1 MLKRVITGAVFTA
14 IILGGIYLRGWALR
28 ALMLA
33 AMLIGMF
40 EVYRA
45 IKKTGAKPAEW
56 AGYVYA
62 VLAIAL
68 EALVQLPNAPEWLK
82 TMNAPATALVI
93 GLLLGLSAIVLRGR
107 VDFPALSATVLP
119 MAYPGFLF
127 SMLAS
132 LQDIPNAAMA
142 LAALLIAFFLASI
155 NDVFAL
161 FTGMALGK
169 HKLSPEISPKKT
181 IEGSIG
187 GLIASAVFA
196 MLVAWL
202 LDWAQETAG
211 VAQALRIGE
220 AEAEFSIPGFAM
232 MGVFAGAMSQIGDLT
247 ASLVKRHCG
256 VKDYGTI
263 FPGHGGIMDRFDG
276 ILFCG
281 AVCAVFFQIMR

>member
-68 EALVQLPNAPEWLK
+68 EALGQLPNAPEWLK

-119 MAYPGFLF
+119 IAYPGFLF

-202 LDWAQETAG
+202 LDWAQATAG

>member
-220 AEAEFSIPGFAM
+220 AEAEFSILGFAV

>member
-202 LDWAQETAG
+202 LDWAQAAG

-220 AEAEFSIPGFAM
+220 AEAEFSILGFAM

>member
-68 EALVQLPNAPEWLK
+68 EALVQLPNAPECLK

-202 LDWAQETAG
+202 LDWAQAAAG

-220 AEAEFSIPGFAM
+220 AEAEFSILGFAI

>member
-68 EALVQLPNAPEWLK
+68 EALAQLPNAPEWLK

-202 LDWAQETAG
+202 LDWAQAAG

-220 AEAEFSIPGFAM
+220 AEAEFSIPGFAI

>member
-202 LDWAQETAG
+202 LDWAQASAG

>member
-1 MLKRVITGAVFTA
+1 MLKRVATGAVFTA
-14 IILGGIYLRGWALR
+14 IILGGIYLRGWPLR

-45 IKKTGAKPAEW
+45 LKKTGAKPAEW
-56 AGYVYA
+56 AGYAYA
-62 VLAIAL
+62 ALAIGLQAG
-68 EALVQLPNAPEWLK
+68 ANAPGAPEWLRS
-82 TMNAPATALVI
+82 MNAQATALAI
-93 GLLLGLSAIVLRGR
+93 GLLMGLSAIVLRGR

-132 LQDIPNAAMA
+132 LQDIPNATMA

-187 GLIASAVFA
+187 GLVASAVFA

-202 LDWAQETAG
+202 LDGAQETAG
-211 VAQALRIGE
+211 IAQALRIGE
-220 AEAEFSIPGFAM
+220 AEAEFSIPGFAI

-263 FPGHGGIMDRFDG
+263 FPGHGGVMDRFDG

>member
-202 LDWAQETAG
+202 LDWAQAAG
-211 VAQALRIGE
+211 VARALRIGE

-247 ASLVKRHCG
+247 ALLVKRHCG

>member
-68 EALVQLPNAPEWLK
+68 EALVQLPNAPEWLR

-202 LDWAQETAG
+202 LDWAQAAG

>member
-45 IKKTGAKPAEW
+45 IKKTGAKPVEW

-132 LQDIPNAAMA
+132 LQDIPNATMA

-202 LDWAQETAG
+202 LDWAQAAG

>member
-202 LDWAQETAG
+202 LDWAQAAG

-220 AEAEFSIPGFAM
+220 AEAEFSIPGFAI

>member
-14 IILGGIYLRGWALR
+14 IILWGIYLRGWALR

-107 VDFPALSATVLP
+107 VDFQALSATVLP

-202 LDWAQETAG
+202 LDWAQAAAG
-211 VAQALRIGE
+211 AAQALRIGE
-220 AEAEFSIPGFAM
+220 AEAEFSILGFAI

>member
-107 VDFPALSATVLP
+107 VDFPALSSTVLP

-132 LQDIPNAAMA
+132 LQDIPNATMA

-202 LDWAQETAG
+202 LDWAQAAG

-220 AEAEFSIPGFAM
+220 AEAEFSILGFAM

>member
-202 LDWAQETAG
+202 LDWAQATAG
-211 VAQALRIGE
+211 AAQALRIGE
-220 AEAEFSIPGFAM
+220 AEAEFSILGFAI

>member
-202 LDWAQETAG
+202 LDWAQASAG

-220 AEAEFSIPGFAM
+220 AEAEFSILGFAM

>member
-202 LDWAQETAG
+202 LDWAQAAAG

-220 AEAEFSIPGFAM
+220 AEAEFSILGFAI

-263 FPGHGGIMDRFDG
+263 FPGHGGVMDRFDG

>member
-132 LQDIPNAAMA
+132 LQDIPNATMA

-202 LDWAQETAG
+202 LDWAQAAG

-220 AEAEFSIPGFAM
+220 AEAEFSIPGFAI

>member
-202 LDWAQETAG
+202 LDWAQAAG

>member
-62 VLAIAL
+62 VLAIVL
-68 EALVQLPNAPEWLK
+68 EALVQLPDAPEWLK

-132 LQDIPNAAMA
+132 LQDIPNATMA

-196 MLVAWL
+196 MLIAWL

-211 VAQALRIGE
+211 VAQFLRIGE
-220 AEAEFSIPGFAM
+220 AEAEFSILGFAM

>member
-202 LDWAQETAG
+202 LDWAQAAG
-211 VAQALRIGE
+211 VAQFLRIGE

>member
-62 VLAIAL
+62 VLAIVL
-68 EALVQLPNAPEWLK
+68 EALAQLPNAPEWLK

-93 GLLLGLSAIVLRGR
+93 GLLLGLSVIVLRGR

-202 LDWAQETAG
+202 LDWAQAAG

-220 AEAEFSIPGFAM
+220 AEAEFSILGFAI

>member
-202 LDWAQETAG
+202 LDWAQAAAG
-211 VAQALRIGE
+211 AAQALRIGE
-220 AEAEFSIPGFAM
+220 AEAEFSILGFAI

>member
-202 LDWAQETAG
+202 LDWAQAAG

-220 AEAEFSIPGFAM
+220 AEAEFSILGFAI

>member
-161 FTGMALGK
+161 FTGMAMGK

-202 LDWAQETAG
+202 LDWAQAAAG
-211 VAQALRIGE
+211 VAQALRIGV
-220 AEAEFSIPGFAM
+220 AEVEFSILGFAI

>member
-202 LDWAQETAG
+202 LDWAQAAAG

>member
-45 IKKTGAKPAEW
+45 IKKTGVKPAEW

-107 VDFPALSATVLP
+107 VDFPSLSATVLP

-202 LDWAQETAG
+202 LDWAQAAG

>member
-1 MLKRVITGAVFTA
+1 MLKRVATGAVFAA
-14 IILGGIYLRGWALR
+14 IILGGTYLRGWPLR

-56 AGYVYA
+56 AGYAYA
-62 VLAIAL
+62 VLAIGLQAG
-68 EALVQLPNAPEWLK
+68 ANAPGAPEWLRS
-82 TMNAPATALVI
+82 MNAQATALAI
-93 GLLLGLSAIVLRGR
+93 GLLMGLSAIVLRGR

-127 SMLAS
+127 SILAS
-132 LQDIPNAAMA
+132 LQDIPNATMA
-142 LAALLIAFFLASI
+142 LAALLISFFLASI

-161 FTGMALGK
+161 FTGMALGR

-187 GLIASAVFA
+187 GLVASAVFA

-202 LDWAQETAG
+202 LDGAQETAG
-211 VAQALRIGE
+211 IAQALRIGE
-220 AEAEFSIPGFAM
+220 AEAEFSILGFAI

-263 FPGHGGIMDRFDG
+263 FPGHGGVMDRFDG

>member
-107 VDFPALSATVLP
+107 VDFPSLSATVLP

-202 LDWAQETAG
+202 LDWAQAAG

-220 AEAEFSIPGFAM
+220 AEAEFSILGFAM

-281 AVCAVFFQIMR
+281 AVCTVFFQIMR

>member
-169 HKLSPEISPKKT
+169 HKLAPEISPKKT

-220 AEAEFSIPGFAM
+220 AEAEFSILGFAM

>member
-68 EALVQLPNAPEWLK
+68 EALGQLPNAPEWLK

-202 LDWAQETAG
+202 LDWAQAAG

-220 AEAEFSIPGFAM
+220 AEAEFSILGFAI

>member
-1 MLKRVITGAVFTA
+1 
-14 IILGGIYLRGWALR
+14 
-28 ALMLA
+28 
-33 AMLIGMF
+33 
-40 EVYRA
+40 
-45 IKKTGAKPAEW
+45 
-56 AGYVYA
+56 
-62 VLAIAL
+62 
-68 EALVQLPNAPEWLK
+68 
-82 TMNAPATALVI
+82 
-93 GLLLGLSAIVLRGR
+93 
-107 VDFPALSATVLP
+107 
-119 MAYPGFLF
+119 
-127 SMLAS
+127 
-132 LQDIPNAAMA
+132 MA

-202 LDWAQETAG
+202 LDWAQAAG

-220 AEAEFSIPGFAM
+220 AEAEFSILGFAM
-232 MGVFAGAMSQIGDLT
+232 MGVFAGALSQIGDLT

>member
-161 FTGMALGK
+161 FTGMTLGK

-202 LDWAQETAG
+202 LDWAQAAAG

-220 AEAEFSIPGFAM
+220 AEAEFSILGFAI

>member
-187 GLIASAVFA
+187 GLIASAVVA

-202 LDWAQETAG
+202 LDWAQAAAG

-220 AEAEFSIPGFAM
+220 AEAEFSILGFAI

>member
-202 LDWAQETAG
+202 LDWAQAAG
-211 VAQALRIGE
+211 VAQTLRIGE
-220 AEAEFSIPGFAM
+220 AEAEFSILGFAI

>member
-202 LDWAQETAG
+202 LDWAQAAG
-211 VAQALRIGE
+211 VAHALRIGE

>member
-202 LDWAQETAG
+202 LDWAQAAG
-211 VAQALRIGE
+211 AAQALRIGE
-220 AEAEFSIPGFAM
+220 TEAEFSIPGFAI

-281 AVCAVFFQIMR
+281 AVCTVFFQIMR

>member
-181 IEGSIG
+181 IEGSVG

-202 LDWAQETAG
+202 LDWAQAAAG

-220 AEAEFSIPGFAM
+220 AEAEFSILGFAI